1 MNNYKFKNLIEF
13 SADAGPFRYI
23 PDIENISSKDLD
35 KAGYYKGFP
44 CVYGHVIRDK
54 EFHWCYHCAI
64 KIQSNICGIDINY
77 LHNDYKMKY
86 FRLWKNVKHNLLD
99 PEMCWPIYAP
109 GIKAPKRVCFP
120 SYRTFYSDQ
129 KAENVT
135 FHKAIYQSTWGDVGA
150 LFVTRICGNPWCGN
164 PLHMTSRW
172 NRRYPPERMD
182 QFCVEFDAQKLMRI
196 SKAKLLNRDA
206 EIIKE
211 NYKNTIAHPLEVK
224 DTPDY
229 DEG

>member
-1 MNNYKFKNLIEF
+1 MSELDKLIEF

-23 PDIENISSKDLD
+23 PDIESISQKDLD

-86 FRLWKNVKHNLLD
+86 FRLWKKIKYNLVD
-99 PEMCWPIYAP
+99 PEMCWKIYAP
-109 GIKAPKRVCFP
+109 GVKGPRRVCFP

-129 KAENVT
+129 KAENIT
-135 FHKAIYQSTWGDVGA
+135 FHKAIYQSTWGDVGS
-150 LFVTRICGNPWCGN
+150 LFVTRICGDPWCGN

-172 NRRYPPERMD
+172 NRRYPPERMG
-182 QFCVEFDAQKLMRI
+182 QFCVDFDAQKLMRI
-196 SKAKLLNRDA
+196 SKAKLLKRDD
-206 EIIKE
+206 EILQE
-211 NYKNTIAHPLEVK
+211 NYKKTIAHPLEVK